1 MPAFTKPAALLAALT
16 ALACGAQAQTT
27 LTFGGSDALGS
38 ILDRQNV
45 RFTACVND
53 KAGGKLKVNF
63 IQGEQLGSDVQVI
76 EQTMQGSVQIYGD
89 VLDWYA
95 NWVKDYAIL
104 AWGFTFRDAE
114 HMQKFLDSPTYAAMA
129 EKLRKEQGLR
139 ILAAA
144 PTQPRILFSKKPVAS
159 LNDLNGVK
167 MRVPEIKTYLT
178 LWETLGTRPSRLAW
192 GEIYLGLKTGVVEA
206 AEGPISSAYAA
217 KFHEAAT
224 NVIRTDHLMSSAH
237 ITINEK
243 AFTSLPAGDAEAG
256 DRLRGRGG
264 AEHPQDGPGGNRGRR
279 AQDGR
284 GGREGH
290 GHRQGA
296 DPGAGQGRRGQDGE
310 GRGVVERPVGTDPE
324 ALAGC
329 CPAASA

>member
-1 MPAFTKPAALLAALT
+1 MTKTFPAMLLAASALLAAPL
-16 ALACGAQAQTT
+16 QAQTVLT
-27 LTFGGSDALGS
+27 LGGSDALGS
-38 ILDRQNV
+38 ILDRQNL

-53 KAGGKLKVNF
+53 KAANKLKVNF
-63 IQGEQLGSDVQVI
+63 IQGEQLGNDVQVI
-76 EQTMQGSVQIYGD
+76 EQMMQGSVHIYGD

-114 HMQKFLDSPTYAAMA
+114 HMQKFLDSATYAAMA

-144 PTQPRILFSKKPVAS
+144 PTQPRILFSKKPVGN
-159 LNDLNGVK
+159 LNDLNGIK

-217 KFHEAAT
+217 KFHEAAS

-237 ITINEK
+237 ITVNDKSYSALPPDMQKLLGDCAQEAVQNTRKTAQAETEDVVRKMASEGAKVTNIDK
-243 AFTSLPAGDAEAG
+243 APIQQRAKDGVAKMERD
-256 DRLRGRGG
+256 G
-264 AEHPQDGPGGNRGRR
+264 AWAPGLWD
-279 AQDGR
+279 QI
-284 GGREGH
+284 
-290 GHRQGA
+290 QK
-296 DPGAGQGRRGQDGE
+296 
-310 GRGVVERPVGTDPE
+310 
-324 ALAGC
+324 L
-329 CPAASA
+329 

>member
-1 MPAFTKPAALLAALT
+1 MTLHPQRLPLLAAALLVLAA
-16 ALACGAQAQTT
+16 GAQAQTV

-45 RFTACVND
+45 RFTACAND
-53 KAGGKLKVNF
+53 KAAGKLKVNF
-63 IQGEQLGSDVQVI
+63 IQGEQLGNDVQVI
-76 EQTMQGSVQIYGD
+76 EQTMQGSVHLYGD

-104 AWGFTFRDAE
+104 AWGFTFRDAQ
-114 HMQKFLDSPTYAAMA
+114 HMQRFLESPTYAAMT

-159 LNDLNGVK
+159 LADLNGVK

-206 AEGPISSAYAA
+206 TEGPISSAYAA
-217 KFHEAAT
+217 KFHEAAPH
-224 NVIRTDHLMSSAH
+224 VIRTDHLMSSAH

-243 AFTSLPAGDAEAG
+243 SYAALPPDMQKLLTDCATEAVQNTRTTAQQETEDVVRKMAAEGAKVTSIDKAPIQQRAKEGVAKMEKD
-256 DRLRGRGG
+256 G
-264 AEHPQDGPGGNRGRR
+264 AW
-279 AQDGR
+279 
-284 GGREGH
+284 
-290 GHRQGA
+290 
-296 DPGAGQGRRGQDGE
+296 
-310 GRGVVERPVGTDPE
+310 
-324 ALAGC
+324 
-329 CPAASA
+329 ASGLWDQIQKL

>member
-1 MPAFTKPAALLAALT
+1 MLKMTPRSAVLAAAL
-16 ALACGAQAQTT
+16 ALAVPAQAQTV
-27 LTFGGSDALGS
+27 LTFGGSDAIGS

-45 RFTACVND
+45 RFTACAND

-76 EQTMQGSVQIYGD
+76 EQMMQGSVHIYGD

-104 AWGFTFRDAE
+104 AWGFTFRDAD

-129 EKLRKEQGLR
+129 EKLRKDQGLR

-144 PTQPRILFSKKPVAS
+144 PTQPRILFSKKPVGS
-159 LNDLNGVK
+159 LNDLNGIK

-206 AEGPISSAYAA
+206 AEGPISSAYSA

-224 NVIRTDHLMSSAH
+224 YVIRTDHLMSSAH
-237 ITINEK
+237 ITVNDK
-243 AFTSLPAGDAEAG
+243 AYSALPADMQKMLSACAIEAVQNTRKTAQLETEDVVRKMSAE
-256 DRLRGRGG
+256 G
-264 AEHPQDGPGGNRGRR
+264 AKVSAIDKAPIQQRAKDGVSKMEKDGAWAPGLWD
-279 AQDGR
+279 QI
-284 GGREGH
+284 
-290 GHRQGA
+290 QK
-296 DPGAGQGRRGQDGE
+296 
-310 GRGVVERPVGTDPE
+310 
-324 ALAGC
+324 L
-329 CPAASA
+329 

>member
-1 MPAFTKPAALLAALT
+1 MLLALPV
-16 ALACGAQAQTT
+16 QAQTT

-53 KAGGKLKVNF
+53 RGAGKVRVNF

-76 EQTMQGSVQIYGD
+76 EQMMQGSVQIYGD

-104 AWGFTFRDAE
+104 AWGFTFRDAD

-144 PTQPRILFSKKPVAS
+144 PTQPRILFSKKPVGS
-159 LNDLNGVK
+159 LSDLNGVK

-206 AEGPISSAYAA
+206 AEGPISSAYSA
-217 KFHEAAT
+217 KFHEAAA

-237 ITINEK
+237 ITVNDK
-243 AFTSLPAGDAEAG
+243 AYTALPADAQKVLA
-256 DRLRGRGG
+256 DCATDAVRNTRLTAQQETEDVVRKMAAEG
-264 AEHPQDGPGGNRGRR
+264 AKVTNIDKGPIQQRAKDGVTRMEKDGAWSPGLWD
-279 AQDGR
+279 QI
-284 GGREGH
+284 
-290 GHRQGA
+290 QK
-296 DPGAGQGRRGQDGE
+296 
-310 GRGVVERPVGTDPE
+310 
-324 ALAGC
+324 L
-329 CPAASA
+329 

>member
-1 MPAFTKPAALLAALT
+1 MLASHTRSALLAALM
-16 ALACGAQAQTT
+16 AVAGGASAQAV
-27 LTFGGSDALGS
+27 LTFGGSDAIGS
-38 ILDRQNV
+38 ILDRQNL

-53 KAGGKLKVNF
+53 KAAGKVKVNF

-76 EQTMQGSVQIYGD
+76 EQTMQGSVQLYGD

-104 AWGFTFRDAE
+104 AWGFTFRDAD
-114 HMQKFLDSPTYAAMA
+114 HMQKFLDSPTYVAMA

-144 PTQPRILFSKKPVAS
+144 PTQPRILFSKKPVVA

-167 MRVPEIKTYLT
+167 MRVPEIKTYLI

-217 KFHEAAT
+217 KFHEAAP

-237 ITINEK
+237 ITMNDK
-243 AFTSLPAGDAEAG
+243 AYA
-256 DRLRGRGG
+256 
-264 AEHPQDGPGGNRGRR
+264 
-279 AQDGR
+279 
-284 GGREGH
+284 
-290 GHRQGA
+290 
-296 DPGAGQGRRGQDGE
+296 
-310 GRGVVERPVGTDPE
+310 
-324 ALAGC
+324 ALAPDLQKLVTDC
-329 CPAASA
+329 AADAVQGTRRTAQQETEDVVRKMAAEGAKVTAIDKAPIQQRAKEGVAKMEKDSAWTPGLWDQIQKL

>member
-1 MPAFTKPAALLAALT
+1 MLKKSATLALAAALT
-16 ALACGAQAQTT
+16 ALAAPAQAQSV
-27 LTFGGSDALGS
+27 LTFGGSDAIGS
-38 ILDRQNV
+38 ILDRQNL
-45 RFTACVND
+45 RFTACAND

-76 EQTMQGSVQIYGD
+76 EQMMQGSVHIYGD

-95 NWVKDYAIL
+95 NWVKDFAIL
-104 AWGFTFRDAE
+104 AWGFTFRDAN

-144 PTQPRILFSKKPVAS
+144 PTQPRILFSKKPIGS
-159 LNDLNGVK
+159 LSDLNGVK
-167 MRVPEIKTYLT
+167 MRVPEIKTYLM

-237 ITINEK
+237 ITVNDK
-243 AFTSLPAGDAEAG
+243 SFSALPAEMQKMLTGCAVEAVQNTRKSAQEETEDVVRKMAAE
-256 DRLRGRGG
+256 G
-264 AEHPQDGPGGNRGRR
+264 AKVTGIDKAPIQQRAKDGVAKMEKEGAWAPGLWE
-279 AQDGR
+279 QI
-284 GGREGH
+284 
-290 GHRQGA
+290 QK
-296 DPGAGQGRRGQDGE
+296 
-310 GRGVVERPVGTDPE
+310 
-324 ALAGC
+324 L
-329 CPAASA
+329 

>member
-1 MPAFTKPAALLAALT
+1 MLAQFTRLSLSAALVSIAAS
-16 ALACGAQAQTT
+16 ASAQTA
-27 LTFGGSDALGS
+27 LTFGGSDAIGS
-38 ILDRQNV
+38 ILDKQNV

-53 KAGGKLKVNF
+53 KAAGKVKVNF

-76 EQTMQGSVQIYGD
+76 EQMMQGSVQIYGD

-104 AWGFTFRDAE
+104 AWGFTFRDAD
-114 HMQKFLDSPTYAAMA
+114 HMQKFLDSDTYKAMA

-144 PTQPRILFSKKPVAS
+144 PTQPRILFSKKPVGT

-217 KFHEAAT
+217 KFHEAAP

-237 ITINEK
+237 ITMNDK
-243 AFTSLPAGDAEAG
+243 AYTALPADMQKLFTDCAVDAVQQTRKAAQQDTEDVVRKMAAE
-256 DRLRGRGG
+256 G
-264 AEHPQDGPGGNRGRR
+264 AKVTPIDKAPIQARAKEGVTKMEKDGAWAPGLWD
-279 AQDGR
+279 QI
-284 GGREGH
+284 
-290 GHRQGA
+290 QK
-296 DPGAGQGRRGQDGE
+296 
-310 GRGVVERPVGTDPE
+310 
-324 ALAGC
+324 L
-329 CPAASA
+329 